1 MTVLKNSGKSLTKST
16 QMASE
21 SDLLNYLS
29 SLPSQEGYTPVDK
42 YRDFKKVFSTNEGKR
57 VMLEI
62 MTWGRMFRAPVLGK
76 PIDPYAMA
84 VAFGER
90 NIALKLMA
98 TVYTEPVD
106 KPQAQSRK
114 KA

>member
-1 MTVLKNSGKSLTKST
+1 MIE
-16 QMASE
+16 Q
-21 SDLLNYLS
+21 DLLEMLEN
-29 SLPSQEGYTPVDK
+29 LPSQEGYAPMDR
-42 YRDFKKVFSTNEGKR
+42 YRDFQKVFGTDEGKR
-57 VMLEI
+57 VLREI
-62 MTWGRMFRAPVLGK
+62 LSWGRMFRAPILGK

-98 TVYTEPVD
+98 TVHTEPPD
-106 KPQAQSRK
+106 KPQRARK

>member
-1 MTVLKNSGKSLTKST
+1 
-16 QMASE
+16 MASE
-21 SDLLNYLS
+21 TELLDELAA
-29 SLPSQEGYTPVDK
+29 LPSQEGYSPVER
-42 YRDFKKVFSTNEGKR
+42 YQDFRKVFGTDEGKR
-57 VMLEI
+57 VLREI
-62 MTWGRMFRAPVLGK
+62 LAWGRMFRAPVLGK

-98 TVYTEPVD
+98 TVHTEPPD
-106 KPQAQSRK
+106 KPQRARK